1 MAAHIEPMMI
11 MRTKSKVFAEEPHSP
26 RLPLLTYWYGGLITI
41 LGFIAIAMF
50 IRIAYSFWKLSSGD
64 NLQQQK
70 QDLEAQKEETHQ
82 VHEEK
87 IFVVMAGQER
97 PTFLA
102 TPMWSNRFSSFK
114 NNISSSVFTSNKI
127 ETDQGLGVKNCL

>member
-1 MAAHIEPMMI
+1 MAAHIDPMMI

-26 RLPLLTYWYGGLITI
+26 KLPLVTYWYTGLITI

-50 IRIAYSFWKLSSGD
+50 IRIAYSFWKLSSGN
-64 NLQQQK
+64 NLQQEK
-70 QDLEAQKEETHQ
+70 QDLEAQKSETQ

-87 IFVVMAGQER
+87 MFVVMAGEER

-102 TPMWSNRFSSFK
+102 TPMWSNRSSSFK
-114 NNISSSVFTSNKI
+114 DNISNGVCTSNKV
-127 ETDQGLGVKNCL
+127 EMDQALGVKNCL